1 MWNWQEY
8 LVAKS
13 QISEKLLYQHLNAS
27 FKNSFESVNTFND
40 ENLDYQILDLQT
52 IYAIKDR
59 CKETLNIEENDYEEE
74 KSFSKRFSYKLKDN
88 IKLDTK
94 IFNECIDMD
103 LKKLPLSQEN
113 LDILM
118 NNEDYLKF
126 KDNKSV
132 RELLNKAKR
141 DSFISIY
148 EGLEIKDALYTEHLK
163 FKDNNYKKISNLYK
177 RFIYSLIHSIR
188 LYKYIHLFFHKAR

>member
-188 LYKYIHLFFHKAR
+188 LYKYIHLFFS

>member
-1 MWNWQEY
+1 MKYSKLCILISTSLFITACFDSGTSESEY

-163 FKDNNYKKISNLYK
+163 FKDNNYKKNIK
-177 RFIYSLIHSIR
+177 SL
-188 LYKYIHLFFHKAR
+188 

>member
-1 MWNWQEY
+1 
-8 LVAKS
+8 
-13 QISEKLLYQHLNAS
+13 
-27 FKNSFESVNTFND
+27 
-40 ENLDYQILDLQT
+40 
-52 IYAIKDR
+52 
-59 CKETLNIEENDYEEE
+59 
-74 KSFSKRFSYKLKDN
+74 
-88 IKLDTK
+88 
-94 IFNECIDMD
+94 MD

-188 LYKYIHLFFHKAR
+188 LYKYIHLFFS

>member
-1 MWNWQEY
+1 MKISKLCILISTSLFITACFDSGTSESEY
-8 LVAKS
+8 FVAQS
-13 QISEKLLYQHLNAS
+13 QISEKLLYQHLNSS
-27 FKNSFESVNTFND
+27 FKNGFESINTFND
-40 ENLDYQILDLQT
+40 ENLEYQILDLQT
-52 IYAIKDR
+52 IYAIRDR
-59 CKETLNIEENDYEEE
+59 CKETLNIKENDYEEI

-94 IFNECIDMD
+94 TFNECIDMD

-132 RELLNKAKR
+132 RELLNKAKS
-141 DSFISIY
+141 DNFISIY
-148 EGLEIKDALYTEHLK
+148 EGLEIKDALYTEHLEL
-163 FKDNNYKKISNLYK
+163 KDNNYKKNIK
-177 RFIYSLIHSIR
+177 SL
-188 LYKYIHLFFHKAR
+188 

>member
-1 MWNWQEY
+1 MKYSKLSILISISLFITACFDSGTSESEY
-8 LVAKS
+8 FVAKS

-40 ENLDYQILDLQT
+40 ENLDYQILDIQT

-59 CKETLNIEENDYEEE
+59 CKETLNIEENDYEKD

-113 LDILM
+113 LDILLK
-118 NNEDYLKF
+118 NKDYLEF
-126 KDNKSV
+126 KDNKSI
-132 RELLNKAKR
+132 RELLNKAKS
-141 DSFISIY
+141 DNFISIY
-148 EGLEIKDALYTEHLK
+148 EGLEIKDALYTERLK
-163 FKDNNYKKISNLYK
+163 FEDNNYKKNIK
-177 RFIYSLIHSIR
+177 SL
-188 LYKYIHLFFHKAR
+188 

>member
-1 MWNWQEY
+1 MKR
-8 LVAKS
+8 KS
-13 QISEKLLYQHLNAS
+13 H
-27 FKNSFESVNTFND
+27 FK
-40 ENLDYQILDLQT
+40 
-52 IYAIKDR
+52 
-59 CKETLNIEENDYEEE
+59 TL
-74 KSFSKRFSYKLKDN
+74 SYKLKDN

-163 FKDNNYKKISNLYK
+163 FKDNNYKKYQIFIRDLFTVLY
-177 RFIYSLIHSIR
+177 IV
-188 LYKYIHLFFHKAR
+188 

>member
-1 MWNWQEY
+1 MKYSKLSILISISLFITACFDSGTSESEY
-8 LVAKS
+8 FVAKS

-40 ENLDYQILDLQT
+40 ENLDYQILDIQT

-59 CKETLNIEENDYEEE
+59 CKETLNIEENDYEKD

-113 LDILM
+113 LDILLK
-118 NNEDYLKF
+118 NKDYLEF
-126 KDNKSV
+126 KVNKSI
-132 RELLNKAKR
+132 RELLNKAKS
-141 DSFISIY
+141 DNFISIY
-148 EGLEIKDALYTEHLK
+148 EGLEIKDALYTERLK
-163 FKDNNYKKISNLYK
+163 FEENNYKKNIK
-177 RFIYSLIHSIR
+177 SL
-188 LYKYIHLFFHKAR
+188 

>member
-1 MWNWQEY
+1 MKYSKLCILISTSLFITACFDSGTSESEY

-40 ENLDYQILDLQT
+40 ENLDYQILDIQT

-59 CKETLNIEENDYEEE
+59 CKETLNIEENDYEKD

-113 LDILM
+113 LDILLK
-118 NNEDYLKF
+118 NKDYLEF
-126 KDNKSV
+126 KDNKSI
-132 RELLNKAKR
+132 RELLNKAKS
-141 DSFISIY
+141 DNFISIY
-148 EGLEIKDALYTEHLK
+148 DGLEIKDALYTERLK
-163 FKDNNYKKISNLYK
+163 FEDNNYKKNIK
-177 RFIYSLIHSIR
+177 SL
-188 LYKYIHLFFHKAR
+188 

>member
-1 MWNWQEY
+1 M
-8 LVAKS
+8 
-13 QISEKLLYQHLNAS
+13 
-27 FKNSFESVNTFND
+27 
-40 ENLDYQILDLQT
+40 DYQILDLQT

-188 LYKYIHLFFHKAR
+188 LYKYIHLFFS